1 MEIPMRS
8 LSLLAAVLT
17 LATPMAAQSPS
28 QPVPAPS
35 SGYGAWFGSVPD
47 MDQTG
52 AGIVL
57 SDVSAGSPAAKAGL
71 KGGDVVVE
79 MAGEETPS
87 LVEMVAVLRAH
98 QPGETIE
105 VVFYRGDER
114 KTVKVTL
121 AHRPGA

>member
-28 QPVPAPS
+28 QP
-35 SGYGAWFGSVPD
+35 VPD